1 MKKDDPKVQL
11 AVVGVIA
18 IIVVTIA
25 LNAIYGGSNET
36 QSVIVDNEFKKEI
49 KEVAGT
55 SRGEDAYYKDAFDW
69 EDVNE
74 PYYRSLLTIENT
86 NSCMIL
92 YKLFDD
98 NTAWHARPL
107 LAEKIVRLCL

>member
-11 AVVGVIA
+11 GVIVAIA
-18 IIVVTIA
+18 IIVLVIA
-25 LNAIYGGSNET
+25 VNAIYGGSDKT

-49 KEVAGT
+49 REVAST
-55 SRGEDAYYKDAFDW
+55 SRGEEVYYEDAFDW
-69 EDVNE
+69 GDANE
-74 PYYRSLLTIENT
+74 PYYRSLMTIENT

-98 NTAWHARPL
+98 NTGWHARPL